1 MAAFKRSRSSVPR
14 LPFESAE
21 SIRGSFTQLS
31 QMLRWR
37 TRFFLFVPFELVPLG
52 FPASALPMVTL
63 PDITPFQ
70 RRADELDAQMRSP
83 TFYTQARLAAEVTR
97 EQQRL
102 AVLLGDYSA
111 LKKAHAEIAEMSGLL
126 RDGSSDAELREMA
139 EAELPALNAR
149 VEELHA
155 AVLRQMIPP
164 EATDSRNT
172 VVEIRAGTGGEEA
185 ALFAASLTRMYHRY
199 CEARRWVIEPMG
211 SSVSERGGFREISFL
226 VRGQDVYKQLK
237 FESGVHRVQRVPS
250 TEANG
255 RIHTSTV
262 TVAVLPEAEEV
273 DLHIDP
279 QDLEITV
286 QRASGPGGQGVNT
299 TDSAVRI
306 IHKPTGLM
314 VFCADGRSQIKN
326 KASAMA
332 VLRARLLQRKQDEE
346 AAKYAAQ
353 RKNQIGT
360 GDRSE
365 RVRTYNFPQGRL
377 TDHRIGLTLYSLG
390 QIIEGDIG
398 PVVEALQKADLEQ
411 KLAELTGQPF
421 DMKRAASG
429 SNNNDD
435 DD

>member
-1 MAAFKRSRSSVPR
+1 
-14 LPFESAE
+14 
-21 SIRGSFTQLS
+21 
-31 QMLRWR
+31 
-37 TRFFLFVPFELVPLG
+37 
-52 FPASALPMVTL
+52 
-63 PDITPFQ
+63 
-70 RRADELDAQMRSP
+70 
-83 TFYTQARLAAEVTR
+83 
-97 EQQRL
+97 
-102 AVLLGDYSA
+102 
-111 LKKAHAEIAEMSGLL
+111 
-126 RDGSSDAELREMA
+126 
-139 EAELPALNAR
+139 
-149 VEELHA
+149 
-155 AVLRQMIPP
+155 
-164 EATDSRNT
+164 
-172 VVEIRAGTGGEEA
+172 
-185 ALFAASLTRMYHRY
+185 
-199 CEARRWVIEPMG
+199 
-211 SSVSERGGFREISFL
+211 
-226 VRGQDVYKQLK
+226 
-237 FESGVHRVQRVPS
+237 VPS

-314 VFCADGRSQIKN
+314 VYCADGRSQIKN
-326 KASAMA
+326 KASALS

-346 AAKYAAQ
+346 QAKYAAQ
-353 RKNQIGT
+353 RKTQIGT

-390 QIIEGDIG
+390 QIVEGDIG

-411 KLAELTGQPF
+411 KLAELTGVPF

-429 SNNNDD
+429 GGADD
-435 DD
+435 DE